1 MKEYTYSFII
11 PHHNCPDLLNRLIG
25 TIPMRDDIEIIVVD
39 DKSDETKKPRITA
52 RPDVKILYISK
63 EESKGAGKARNVGM
77 AEATGKW
84 LMFADADDFYKEG
97 FIDILD
103 EYKDKDI
110 DVLYYGF
117 DYLYSDTLEPVK
129 EPFDIQ
135 EFVHT
140 FDGSKYS
147 EDCLRYRNN
156 VPWSKMVR
164 RDFVIKYNMYFEHVI
179 NGNDFL
185 FSIFVG
191 FFLGKFNVDKRSLY
205 VYLQNRDS
213 LTNIVPSLP
222 IIMCRYKHFVQH
234 NKLNSFLG
242 YSKWNISIPKYV
254 LSIVKYK
261 DFRLFYSFIKSIITD
276 RHSIKKESIFFV
288 TEVMNRQDV
297 DYED

>member
-39 DKSDETKKPRITA
+39 DKSDENKKPRITA

-63 EESKGAGKARNVGM
+63 EDSKGAGKARNVGM

-164 RDFVIKYNMYFEHVI
+164 RDLTLTYRMFFEEVV
-179 NGNDFL
+179 NGNDLL
-185 FSIFVG
+185 FSFFVG
-191 FFLGKFNVDKRSLY
+191 QFAKKTQVDKRSIY
-205 VYLQNRDS
+205 VYLMNNLG
-213 LTNIVPSLP
+213 LTKSKASIDVLL
-222 IIMCRYKHFVQH
+222 CRYVHIIKH
-234 NKLNSFLG
+234 NALNNYWG
-242 YSKWNISIPKYV
+242 YRDWNVSPLRFIIGVCIKTK
-254 LSIVKYK
+254 LSIFLNFICSIVINFKRIHKNKDEYIKYINE
-261 DFRLFYSFIKSIITD
+261 RML
-276 RHSIKKESIFFV
+276 
-288 TEVMNRQDV
+288 
-297 DYED
+297 